1 MANAPPTPQ
10 DLDEAQAELARQIG
24 RQDRYDGNNSNKY
37 VTEVRLAREKVTAL
51 TAALK
56 ATGLIPR
63 TEHEVLEARLDTAFP
78 KAGHKDAVTFEGER
92 YQRWFE
98 PATRSLSG
106 GVMTWSR
113 TWRRLAKADPKTE
126 F

>member
-1 MANAPPTPQ
+1 VIDAPTLA
-10 DLDEAQAELARQIG
+10 DLQAAQAELDHQLERQA
-24 RQDRYDGNNSNKY
+24 RYDGNNPNKY
-37 VTEVRLAREKVTAL
+37 ATEVRLARETVTAL

-56 ATGLIPR
+56 ASGLIPR
-63 TEHEVLEARLDTAFP
+63 TEQEILEARLDAAFP
-78 KAGHKDAVTFEGER
+78 KAGHKDVVTFEGER

-113 TWRRLAKADPKTE
+113 TWRRLAKADPKVV